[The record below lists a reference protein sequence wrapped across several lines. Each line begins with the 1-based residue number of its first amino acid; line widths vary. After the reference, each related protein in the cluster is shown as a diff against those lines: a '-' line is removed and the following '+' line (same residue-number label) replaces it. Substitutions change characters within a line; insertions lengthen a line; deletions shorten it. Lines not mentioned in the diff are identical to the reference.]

1 MINGKKSHS
10 DVLQYAFKAYLNLA
24 LLPEVATNTLT
35 ATTKSFALL
44 KFLIQTT
51 ATSLAG
57 VLHV

>member
-1 MINGKKSHS
+1 MITGKKSHS
-10 DVLQYAFKAYLNLA
+10 DVLQQAFKACLYLPLLA
-24 LLPEVATNTLT
+24 EVATNILT
-35 ATTKSFALL
+35 ATTKSFALP